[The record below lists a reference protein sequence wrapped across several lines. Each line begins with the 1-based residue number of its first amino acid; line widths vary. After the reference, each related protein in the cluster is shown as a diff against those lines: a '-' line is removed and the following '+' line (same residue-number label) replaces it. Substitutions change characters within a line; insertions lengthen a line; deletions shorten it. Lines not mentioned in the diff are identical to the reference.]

1 MTVTDVTNLTH
12 TQLSQWDDKAR
23 VDPWGW
29 HHRHP
34 MNVPYDVVRRG
45 ILSCNEQAPHGEMNF
60 LVAAGR
66 EYLVAFYDLYDD
78 FVTGK
83 TSLLWHEVMLRHLY
97 YMIFMTT
104 SLQGNMIKMIC
115 YMVH

>member
-83 TSLLWHEVMLRHLY
+83 TSLLWHEGMKLY
-97 YMIFMTT
+97 
-104 SLQGNMIKMIC
+104 
-115 YMVH
+115 